1 MKYHVIISASGF
13 FRKNNKP
20 DDWDPL
26 EKGSFFKK
34 DVSFL
39 YSSPIVEYWEVTWII
54 RPPRHLPCCYS
65 RLMPTHL
72 YVQTIKRT
80 ITIIINLFSI
90 LNDLY
95 PNPLTHEYRP
105 EFQFNRLRF
114 FWPSFPPPPPPSVQ
128 KVNSNKTREEE
139 EEKKT
144 SQTVECLNNDRR

>member
-1 MKYHVIISASGF
+1 MWSSRLLDSFERITNQMIEIHSKKDHF
-13 FRKNNKP
+13 F
-20 DDWDPL
+20 L
-26 EKGSFFKK
+26 K

-72 YVQTIKRT
+72 YVKTIKRT

-105 EFQFNRLRF
+105 EFQFNRLLF
-114 FWPSFPPPPPPSVQ
+114 FWPSFPPPPPPPPPSSVQ
-128 KVNSNKTREEE
+128 KVNSNKNTTKQ
-139 EEKKT
+139 EKKKKKKNVT
-144 SQTVECLNNDRR
+144 DGWVFE